1 MFRFKSLFRFLA
13 IWLGIIAMLSISPVS
28 GSEKP
33 ESSESPVNLKNIDF
47 ENYISDG
54 NFFTALIPKNWDKDE
69 DIILGRTAKEYGVI
83 VVGPRGME
91 GTPVMITILYYGDGK
106 DTHEWIKSAED
117 FINRNSKPY
126 RGKLLEGEEYGEV
139 REIIFA
145 GRKAKTFDRKTFVSI
160 PPNAAVPK
168 KILIF
173 EKFVV
178 VPAVIGFYKLQ
189 YEAPSDLAKKYESVF
204 DKVINS
210 FKPNVK

>member
-1 MFRFKSLFRFLA
+1 MKYSGRLLIFAILLVLFPFLQSVHA
-13 IWLGIIAMLSISPVS
+13 GDKTEV
-28 GSEKP
+28 
-33 ESSESPVNLKNIDF
+33 VNAF

-54 NFFTALIPKNWDKDE
+54 NFFTAMIPKDWEKDE

-139 REIIFA
+139 GEITLA
-145 GRKAKTFDRKTFVSI
+145 DRKAKTFDRKTFVSI
-160 PPNAAVPK
+160 SSGSK

-173 EKFVV
+173 ERFVV
-178 VPAVIGFYKLQ
+178 IPAAIGFYKLQ

>member
-1 MFRFKSLFRFLA
+1 MFRFMNLFHFLA
-13 IWLGIIAMLSISPVS
+13 VWFGVIAILSISPVS
-28 GSEKP
+28 AFEKP
-33 ESSESPVNLKNIDF
+33 ESPVNPKNIDY
-47 ENYISDG
+47 ENFISDG
-54 NFFTALIPKNWDKDE
+54 NFFTALIPKDWEKDE

-106 DTHEWIKSAED
+106 DTHEWIKSADD
-117 FINRNSKPY
+117 FINRNSKTY
-126 RGKLLEGEEYGEV
+126 LGKLLEGEEYGEV

-145 GRKAKTFDRKTFVSI
+145 GRKAKKFDRKTFVSI
-160 PPNAAVPK
+160 SSSK

-173 EKFVV
+173 ERFVV
-178 VPAVIGFYKLQ
+178 VPATTGFYKLQ

-204 DKVINS
+204 DRVINS

>member
-1 MFRFKSLFRFLA
+1 MFRFMNLFHFLA
-13 IWLGIIAMLSISPVS
+13 VWFGVIAILSISPVS
-28 GSEKP
+28 AFEKP
-33 ESSESPVNLKNIDF
+33 ESPVNPKNIVY
-47 ENYISDG
+47 EKYISDG
-54 NFFTALIPKNWDKDE
+54 NFFTALIPKDWEKDE

-139 REIIFA
+139 GEITLA
-145 GRKAKTFDRKTFVSI
+145 DRKAKKFDRKTFVSI
-160 PPNAAVPK
+160 SAGSK

-173 EKFVV
+173 ERFVV
-178 VPAVIGFYKLQ
+178 VPAATGFYKIQ

>member
-1 MFRFKSLFRFLA
+1 MNLFHFLA
-13 IWLGIIAMLSISPVS
+13 VWFGVIAILSISPVS
-28 GSEKP
+28 AFEKP
-33 ESSESPVNLKNIDF
+33 ESPVNPKNIDY
-47 ENYISDG
+47 ENFISDG
-54 NFFTALIPKNWDKDE
+54 NFFTALIPQDWEKDE

-106 DTHEWIKSAED
+106 DTHEWIKSADD
-117 FINRNSKPY
+117 FINRNSKTY
-126 RGKLLEGEEYGEV
+126 LGKLLEGEEYGEV

-145 GRKAKTFDRKTFVSI
+145 GRKAKKFDRKTFVSI
-160 PPNAAVPK
+160 SSSK

-173 EKFVV
+173 ERFVV
-178 VPAVIGFYKLQ
+178 VPATTGFYKLQ

-204 DKVINS
+204 DRVINS

>member
-1 MFRFKSLFRFLA
+1 MSYGNKTCWMMKSVTAVFVLAVFLN
-13 IWLGIIAMLSISPVS
+13 PVS
-28 GSEKP
+28 ASEKP
-33 ESSESPVNLKNIDF
+33 ESPVNPKNIVY
-47 ENYISDG
+47 EKYISDG
-54 NFFTALIPKNWDKDE
+54 NFFTAMIPQDWEKDE
-69 DIILGRTAKEYGVI
+69 DIILGRAAKEYGVI
-83 VVGPRGME
+83 LIGPRGME

-126 RGKLLEGEEYGEV
+126 RGKLLEGEDYGEV

-145 GRKAKTFDRKTFVSI
+145 GRRAKTFDRKTVVSI

-173 EKFVV
+173 ERFVV
-178 VPAVIGFYKLQ
+178 VPAAIGFYKLQ
-189 YEAPSDLAKKYESVF
+189 YEAPSDLAEKYEGVF

-210 FKPNVK
+210 FKPNVE

>member
-1 MFRFKSLFRFLA
+1 MFRLMNLLHFLA
-13 IWLGIIAMLSISPVS
+13 VWVGVIAILSISPVS
-28 GSEKP
+28 AFEKP
-33 ESSESPVNLKNIDF
+33 ESPVNLKNIDY
-47 ENYISDG
+47 ENFISDG
-54 NFFTALIPKNWDKDE
+54 NFFTALIPKDWEKDE

-106 DTHEWIKSAED
+106 DTHEWIKSADD
-117 FINRNSKPY
+117 FINRNSKTY
-126 RGKLLEGEEYGEV
+126 LGKLLEGEEYGEV

-145 GRKAKTFDRKTFVSI
+145 GRKAKKFDRKTFVSI
-160 PPNAAVPK
+160 SSSK

-173 EKFVV
+173 ERFVV
-178 VPAVIGFYKLQ
+178 VPATTGFYKIQ

-204 DKVINS
+204 DRVINS

>member
-1 MFRFKSLFRFLA
+1 MKYSGRLLIFA
-13 IWLGIIAMLSISPVS
+13 ILLVLLPFVQSVHAGDKTEV
-28 GSEKP
+28 
-33 ESSESPVNLKNIDF
+33 VNDF
-47 ENYISDG
+47 ENFISDG
-54 NFFTALIPKNWDKDE
+54 NFFTVLIPKDWEKEE

-126 RGKLLEGEEYGEV
+126 RGELLEGEEYGEV
-139 REIIFA
+139 GEITLA
-145 GRKAKTFDRKTFVSI
+145 DRKAKKFDRKTFVSI
-160 PPNAAVPK
+160 SAGSK

-173 EKFVV
+173 ERFVV
-178 VPAVIGFYKLQ
+178 VPAAIGFYKLQ

>member
-1 MFRFKSLFRFLA
+1 MKYSGRLLIFA
-13 IWLGIIAMLSISPVS
+13 ILLVLLPFVQSVHAGDKTEV
-28 GSEKP
+28 
-33 ESSESPVNLKNIDF
+33 VNDL
-47 ENYISDG
+47 ENFISDG
-54 NFFTALIPKNWDKDE
+54 NFFTVLIPKDWEKDE

-106 DTHEWIKSAED
+106 DTHDWIKSAED

-126 RGKLLEGEEYGEV
+126 RGKLLEGEDYGEV
-139 REIIFA
+139 REIILA

-160 PPNAAVPK
+160 SAGSK

-173 EKFVV
+173 ERFVV
-178 VPAVIGFYKLQ
+178 VPAAIGFYKLQ

-210 FKPNVK
+210 FKHNVK